1 MSTEPKGADFDK
13 LSVIIDIKG
22 NLINETPLRIGGAT
36 RNRFESA
43 SDSPI
48 VKIGDIPY
56 IPGST
61 LKGALRSL
69 AEVYAKTRGW
79 EVVYPYE
86 ENEKIEN
93 KKIEDCV
100 TCLLFGSKLVSS
112 RIYVFD
118 ALLNKDAL
126 PNEKEVRIG
135 IRTMVGINRTFG
147 AAQPKMIYTLDYVEP
162 YSVFDFKMRI
172 INLNFIKIEE
182 EKEEWKKKGKEV
194 LEFLISELKQG
205 IMIGSRKSVGYGLV
219 KLQGVKCSV
228 KKLENGKIE
237 VKEVEE
243 C

>member
-1 MSTEPKGADFDK
+1 MDTEPKGADFDK
-13 LSVIIDIKG
+13 LSVIIDISG

-36 RNRFESA
+36 QKRFESA

-48 VKIGDIPY
+48 VKIGEVPY

-69 AEVYAKTRGW
+69 AEAYAKTRGW

-118 ALLNKDAL
+118 ALLKG
-126 PNEKEVRIG
+126 KEVRTG
-135 IRTMVGINRTFG
+135 IRTMVAINRTFG
-147 AAQPKMIYTLDYVEP
+147 AQQPKMLYTLDYVEP
-162 YSVFDFKMRI
+162 NSVFDFKMRI
-172 INLNFIKIEE
+172 INLNIIGEN
-182 EKEEWKKKGKEV
+182 EEWKKKGAEV
-194 LEFLISELKQG
+194 LNFLISELKEG
-205 IMIGSRKSVGYGLV
+205 IMIGARKSTGYGLV
-219 KLQGVKCSV
+219 RLQDVKYSL
-228 KKLENGKIE
+228 KKLENGEIK
-237 VKEVEE
+237 VEE
-243 C
+243 GQL